1 MTLNNI
7 ATNKTHK
14 IEINHYIRAL
24 KNTTNGDL
32 NNFYK
37 IKVYKFVKDNK
48 ASRGYLYNFKGV
60 IEIAQENFKQFLNA
74 FDNDL
79 INFKL
84 HYFYNVE

>member
-7 ATNKTHK
+7 STNKTHK

-37 IKVYKFVKDNK
+37 IKV
-48 ASRGYLYNFKGV
+48 
-60 IEIAQENFKQFLNA
+60 
-74 FDNDL
+74 
-79 INFKL
+79 
-84 HYFYNVE
+84 